1 VVKEIQVARMREK
14 KSQGRSLRAQRKAAV
29 RASINGQPDSNE
41 TLEKIAQQN
50 KVSLAWVV
58 RETAEEYIEEK

>member
-1 VVKEIQVARMREK
+1 MREK